1 LRWRNQ
7 FGALI
12 LFLVAAAACARA
24 GDLARLKNGFALPY
38 VHKEVRGGL
47 TRLYQDQG
55 DRNFV
60 DVPSDQITAFEHEDD
75 PPAPPAAAPAGNSG
89 PDAIQ
94 QAVSAASQQQQVDPD
109 FIHSVIR
116 AESGYNPRAV
126 SPKGAQGLMQLMPK
140 TAAQLGVAHPFD
152 PAANVQGGT
161 LYLRQLL
168 EQYHGDP
175 VKALAAYNAGPERV
189 TRYHGIPPFP
199 ETQAYVAR
207 VIRDFNRKKAAQ
219 AAQQKTAAK
228 PAPAKPPASKP

>member
-1 LRWRNQ
+1 MSKSTNLAVL
-7 FGALI
+7 AL
-12 LFLVAAAACARA
+12 LLASAALSAFA
-24 GDLARLKNGFALPY
+24 GDLARLKNGFAQPY
-38 VHKEVRGGL
+38 VHKEVRGEV

-55 DRNFV
+55 DSNFV
-60 DVPSDQITAFEHEDD
+60 DVPSDQIAAFEHEDD
-75 PPAPPAAAPAGNSG
+75 PPPPPAAAPAGAG
-89 PDAIQ
+89 PDVIQ
-94 QAVSAASQQQQVDPD
+94 QAVSAASRQHQVDPD

-140 TAAQLGVAHPFD
+140 TAAQLGVLHPFD

-189 TRYHGIPPFP
+189 ARYGGIPPFP
-199 ETQAYVAR
+199 ETEAYVAR
-207 VIRDFNRKKAAQ
+207 VIRDFNRKKL
-219 AAQQKTAAK
+219 AQQKAAAK
-228 PAPAKPPASKP
+228 PAPAKAPAAKP